1 MKSIR
6 VFSCNFCC
14 SEKEN
19 EGQIHWQLTYCKNK
33 PIIFVTLTIAMTQE
47 LFARYSFLLDRTARK
62 VKQYAQQQFK
72 QAGFDVTVDQWLVLK
87 NLAENPQLS
96 QTELANLVFKDH
108 PTLTRIIDLLHKKG
122 HVLRVQHPQDR
133 RSFQLHLTEAG
144 VEKVAE
150 LRPKVLEIREKAWEN
165 LTEVDFLEFKRV
177 LNTIYQNLDDQTNN
191 PSFELGSL

>member
-1 MKSIR
+1 
-6 VFSCNFCC
+6 
-14 SEKEN
+14 
-19 EGQIHWQLTYCKNK
+19 
-33 PIIFVTLTIAMTQE
+33 MTQE

-122 HVLRVQHPQDR
+122 HVLRIQHPQDR

-177 LNTIYQNLDDQTNN
+177 LNTIYKNLDDQTKNQA
-191 PSFELGSL
+191 SELGPL